1 MKFIKKTLL
10 GLLVLFLTGLII
22 IFTISVDLKKVIVNG
37 VIMEVVKYQISTI
50 NYKEGNNEKE
60 TVLDYTTDNEQI
72 NEILRSKEVQDLV
85 TKYLDLTI
93 ESMNDDDSL
102 NEIDIEKDMMQYIRD
117 NKSVLEEKIGMEITE
132 EMIQKTEEEMQE
144 QEVSKNLKE
153 AIKETRNNLTEKQKK
168 TLKGYSFLT
177 SLKLKIILMLLMII
191 DCTFIFLLQK
201 EDYKWVYVIA
211 NSIFSAGV
219 GILLMSIIAKIIISK
234 MANIQILKLSILIT
248 HGITEIV
255 IGLII
260 MISYKIIRKII
271 NKKKEGPVNEISE
284 FSESTEY

>member
-153 AIKETRNNLTEKQKK
+153 TIKETRNNLTEKQKK

-271 NKKKEGPVNEISE
+271 ILV
-284 FSESTEY
+284 

>member
-93 ESMNDDDSL
+93 ESINDDDSL

-132 EMIQKTEEEMQE
+132 EMIQKTEEKMQE

-168 TLKGYSFLT
+168 TLKGYSLLT
-177 SLKLKIILMLLMII
+177 SLKIKIILILLMII
-191 DCTFIFLLQK
+191 DCTFLFLLQK
-201 EDYKWVYVIA
+201 DDYKWVYVIA

-219 GILLMSIIAKIIISK
+219 GILLMSVISKIIISK

-271 NKKKEGPVNEISE
+271 NKKKEGPVNEISK

>member
-1 MKFIKKTLL
+1 MKFIKKTIL
-10 GLLVLFLTGLII
+10 GILVLFLTGLII
-22 IFTISVDLKKVIVNG
+22 LFTISIDLKKVIVNG

-50 NYKEGNNEKE
+50 NYKEGNNEKDTIFE
-60 TVLDYTTDNEQI
+60 YTTDNEQI

-93 ESMNDDDSL
+93 ESINDDDSL

-132 EMIQKTEEEMQE
+132 EMIQKTEEQMQE

-153 AIKETRNNLTEKQKK
+153 AIKEIRNNLTEKQKK
-168 TLKGYSFLT
+168 TLKGYSLLT
-177 SLKLKIILMLLMII
+177 SLKIKIILILLMII
-191 DCTFIFLLQK
+191 DCTFLFLLQK
-201 EDYKWVYVIA
+201 DDYKWVYVIA

-219 GILLMSIIAKIIISK
+219 GILLMSVISKIIISK

-271 NKKKEGPVNEISE
+271 NKKKEGPVNEISK

>member
-1 MKFIKKTLL
+1 MGGIYGDRHLTL
-10 GLLVLFLTGLII
+10 I
-22 IFTISVDLKKVIVNG
+22 
-37 VIMEVVKYQISTI
+37 Y
-50 NYKEGNNEKE
+50 
-60 TVLDYTTDNEQI
+60 DNEQI

-177 SLKLKIILMLLMII
+177 SLKLKIIL
-191 DCTFIFLLQK
+191 
-201 EDYKWVYVIA
+201 
-211 NSIFSAGV
+211 
-219 GILLMSIIAKIIISK
+219 
-234 MANIQILKLSILIT
+234 ILI
-248 HGITEIV
+248 
-255 IGLII
+255 
-260 MISYKIIRKII
+260 
-271 NKKKEGPVNEISE
+271 
-284 FSESTEY
+284 

>member
-1 MKFIKKTLL
+1 MKFIKKTIL
-10 GLLVLFLTGLII
+10 GILVLFLTGLII
-22 IFTISVDLKKVIVNG
+22 LFTISIDLKKVIVNG

-50 NYKEGNNEKE
+50 NYKEGNNEKDTIFE
-60 TVLDYTTDNEQI
+60 YTTDNEQI

-93 ESMNDDDSL
+93 ESINDDDSL

-132 EMIQKTEEEMQE
+132 EMIQKTEEQMQE

-168 TLKGYSFLT
+168 TLKGYSLLT
-177 SLKLKIILMLLMII
+177 SLKIKIILILLMII
-191 DCTFIFLLQK
+191 DCTFLFLLQK
-201 EDYKWVYVIA
+201 DDYKWVYVIA

-219 GILLMSIIAKIIISK
+219 GILLMSVISKIIISK

-260 MISYKIIRKII
+260 MISYKII
-271 NKKKEGPVNEISE
+271 NKKKEGPVNEISK

>member
-1 MKFIKKTLL
+1 MKFIKKTIL
-10 GLLVLFLTGLII
+10 GILVLFLTGLII
-22 IFTISVDLKKVIVNG
+22 LFTISIDLKKVIVNG

-50 NYKEGNNEKE
+50 NYKEGNNEKDTIFE
-60 TVLDYTTDNEQI
+60 YTTDNEQI

-93 ESMNDDDSL
+93 ESINDDDSL

-132 EMIQKTEEEMQE
+132 EMIQKTEEQMQE

-168 TLKGYSFLT
+168 TLKGYSLLT

-211 NSIFSAGV
+211 NSVFSAGV
-219 GILLMSIIAKIIISK
+219 GILLMSVIAKIIISK
-234 MANIQILKLSILIT
+234 MASIQILKLSILIT

-284 FSESTEY
+284 FSESTKY